1 MFDIHGQTVNVPKK
15 DLLSIV
21 AEVKPGS
28 LNGCQ
33 FCRKTILWNGGTW
46 VHVNDKP
53 ECEGV
58 KCKPEWT
65 KDTEEILT
73 GYTGLFFSKPVME
86 QAPIAECSICHKRE
100 TSWKTETG
108 WKCSMGTYYSLDCK
122 NPVATPIG
130 VGAT

>member
-1 MFDIHGQTVNVPKK
+1 MFDNYNQTMNVTKK

-53 ECEGV
+53 QCEDI

-65 KDTEEILT
+65 KDTEEVLV
-73 GYTGLFFSKPVME
+73 GYTGFFAQLPKMEPAPVV
-86 QAPIAECSICHKRE
+86 ECSRCHQI
-100 TSWKTETG
+100 KTAYKFYGKWHST
-108 WKCSMGTYYSLDCK
+108 MGSYGTECK
-122 NPVATPIG
+122 AAVATPIG

>member
-1 MFDIHGQTVNVPKK
+1 MFDTHNQTINVPKK

-46 VHVNDKP
+46 AHVNDEP
-53 ECEGV
+53 QCEGI

-65 KDTEEILT
+65 KDTEEVLV
-73 GYTGLFFSKPVME
+73 GYTGFFTQRPKME
-86 QAPIAECSICHKRE
+86 PAPIVECSRCHDRRPADKSE
-100 TSWKTETG
+100 GEWQSF
-108 WKCSMGTYYSLDCK
+108 MGYSDCK
-122 NPVATPIG
+122 GAVATPIG